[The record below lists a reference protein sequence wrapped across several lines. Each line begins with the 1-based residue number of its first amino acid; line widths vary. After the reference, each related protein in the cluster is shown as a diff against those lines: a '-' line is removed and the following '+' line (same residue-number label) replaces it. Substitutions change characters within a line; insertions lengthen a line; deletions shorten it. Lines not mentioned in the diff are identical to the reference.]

1 MKKGIERANMDFN
14 VNPGEDFYEY
24 ANGGWR
30 RENPLEKRP
39 EFSRYGKFDALAQ
52 DARKKL
58 RDLVE
63 NVGNDP
69 EAKIHGT
76 DAQKVNDLYQLAD
89 DMERRNREGA
99 APIRECMEWVENY
112 DIKRNMAKFQA
123 ESVLSGVG
131 NFIHVG
137 VGPDPD
143 NSDMNILHVVSAGT
157 VLGDRD
163 YYLVKSERNDKILE
177 ALHQNTLT
185 IMQLAGLSEE
195 RAERIW
201 QTVLEI
207 DTEIARHQR
216 TREEN
221 RIPELRH
228 NIRTFEEIKKEFP
241 EYDWD
246 THLKV
251 LDVKITDRINVSHP
265 EFITFIT
272 KYINE
277 LPEEKLR
284 DYALYEQVSAASSLL
299 SEEFEKADFEFDK
312 VFSGVTEEI
321 PRWRKSLGKVNG
333 QLPDLVGRLY
343 VAKYFPEESKKEMV
357 KLVENLREALGQHIS
372 SLEWMSEETKQ
383 LALDKLAKMK
393 VKIGYPDKWE
403 DFSKIDIDP
412 ALSLAEN
419 TRRASKYW
427 VRHSLDKS
435 GKPVDKSEWHMSPQ
449 TVNAYYSPLFNE
461 ICFPAA
467 ILQAP
472 YFDVEAD
479 SALNYGAIGVVI
491 GHEMTHGF
499 DDSGRK
505 FDADGNQK
513 EWWSEEDAKRFNQ
526 LADKLVE
533 QFDKV
538 EIEPGLFANG
548 RFTLGENIADQGG
561 LRVALT
567 AYLNSLR
574 KDNPAK
580 PEGEDID
587 GFTPLQRF
595 YLSYA
600 GVWGENMRDE
610 ARAQRTQTDPHS
622 LGKNRVNVTLRN
634 LDPFFKAFGIKD
646 GDAMWRPEEERV
658 VIW

>member
-1 MKKGIERANMDFN
+1 M
-14 VNPGEDFYEY
+14 
-24 ANGGWR
+24 
-30 RENPLEKRP
+30 
-39 EFSRYGKFDALAQ
+39 
-52 DARKKL
+52 
-58 RDLVE
+58 
-63 NVGNDP
+63 
-69 EAKIHGT
+69 
-76 DAQKVNDLYQLAD
+76 
-89 DMERRNREGA
+89 
-99 APIRECMEWVENY
+99 
-112 DIKRNMAKFQA
+112 
-123 ESVLSGVG
+123 
-131 NFIHVG
+131 
-137 VGPDPD
+137 
-143 NSDMNILHVVSAGT
+143 
-157 VLGDRD
+157 
-163 YYLVKSERNDKILE
+163 
-177 ALHQNTLT
+177 
-185 IMQLAGLSEE
+185 
-195 RAERIW
+195 
-201 QTVLEI
+201 
-207 DTEIARHQR
+207 
-216 TREEN
+216 
-221 RIPELRH
+221 
-228 NIRTFEEIKKEFP
+228 
-241 EYDWD
+241 
-246 THLKV
+246 
-251 LDVKITDRINVSHP
+251 
-265 EFITFIT
+265 
-272 KYINE
+272 
-277 LPEEKLR
+277 
-284 DYALYEQVSAASSLL
+284 
-299 SEEFEKADFEFDK
+299 
-312 VFSGVTEEI
+312 
-321 PRWRKSLGKVNG
+321 
-333 QLPDLVGRLY
+333 
-343 VAKYFPEESKKEMV
+343 
-357 KLVENLREALGQHIS
+357 
-372 SLEWMSEETKQ
+372 
-383 LALDKLAKMK
+383 
-393 VKIGYPDKWE
+393 
-403 DFSKIDIDP
+403 
-412 ALSLAEN
+412 
-419 TRRASKYW
+419 
-427 VRHSLDKS
+427 RHSLDKS

-505 FDADGNQK
+505 FDADGNHK

-567 AYLNSLR
+567 AYLNSLL

-634 LDPFFKAFGIKD
+634 LDPFFKAFGITD